1 MGKIINKARERVFI
15 VYKGGIMAQDE
26 VLTTTEAMKY
36 VKTSRQTI
44 IKLIRER
51 KLKAN
56 KVGRNYRLL
65 KRDLDNFIRG
75 ESI

>member
-1 MGKIINKARERVFI
+1 MVH
-15 VYKGGIMAQDE
+15 DE

-75 ESI
+75 ESV

>member
-1 MGKIINKARERVFI
+1 
-15 VYKGGIMAQDE
+15 MAQDE

-75 ESI
+75 ESV

>member
-1 MGKIINKARERVFI
+1 
-15 VYKGGIMAQDE
+15 MAQDE

-75 ESI
+75 DSA

>member
-1 MGKIINKARERVFI
+1 MI
-15 VYKGGIMAQDE
+15 QDE
-26 VLTTTEAMKY
+26 VLTTTEAMQY

-75 ESI
+75 ESG

>member
-1 MGKIINKARERVFI
+1 LFYIDLKGDTMIN
-15 VYKGGIMAQDE
+15 DE

-65 KRDLDNFIRG
+65 KKDLDNFIRG
-75 ESI
+75 DSI

>member
-1 MGKIINKARERVFI
+1 MI
-15 VYKGGIMAQDE
+15 QDE

-65 KRDLDNFIRG
+65 KRDLDDFIRG
-75 ESI
+75 ESV

>member
-1 MGKIINKARERVFI
+1 MEH
-15 VYKGGIMAQDE
+15 DE

-65 KRDLDNFIRG
+65 KTDLDSFIRG
-75 ESI
+75 ESA

>member
-1 MGKIINKARERVFI
+1 MI
-15 VYKGGIMAQDE
+15 QDE

-75 ESI
+75 ESV

>member
-1 MGKIINKARERVFI
+1 M
-15 VYKGGIMAQDE
+15 KGGDTMIQDE

-75 ESI
+75 ESV

>member
-1 MGKIINKARERVFI
+1 
-15 VYKGGIMAQDE
+15 MAQDE

-36 VKTSRQTI
+36 VKTSRQTL

-65 KRDLDNFIRG
+65 KKDLDNFIRG
-75 ESI
+75 ESV

>member
-1 MGKIINKARERVFI
+1 
-15 VYKGGIMAQDE
+15 MAQDE

-56 KVGRNYRLL
+56 KVGSNYRLL

-75 ESI
+75 ESV

>member
-1 MGKIINKARERVFI
+1 MV
-15 VYKGGIMAQDE
+15 QDE

-65 KRDLDNFIRG
+65 KKDLDNFIRG
-75 ESI
+75 ESV